1 MFPYFYTFD
10 DDLEIFNNIPHI
22 PSNMVNAVPPA
33 LKNGSGIP
41 VFGIEF
47 VTTPILITT
56 CTITNVVIPVA
67 RRLPNMSGA
76 FNCTAYKT

>member
-33 LKNGSGIP
+33 LKNGRGIP
-41 VFGIEF
+41 VFGIDDE
-47 VTTPILITT
+47 TTPIFKITCIAT
-56 CTITNVVIPVA
+56 KLVIP
-67 RRLPNMSGA
+67 
-76 FNCTAYKT
+76 NCY